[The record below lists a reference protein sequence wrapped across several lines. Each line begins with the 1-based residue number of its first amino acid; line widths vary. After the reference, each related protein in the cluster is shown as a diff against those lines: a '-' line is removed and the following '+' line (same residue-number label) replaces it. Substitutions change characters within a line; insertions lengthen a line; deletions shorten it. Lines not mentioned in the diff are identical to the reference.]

1 MGGFPGRLDIDRHRS
16 SGGRHLQNHGPRQ
29 PSLFGHHGQARLAA
43 DILSDAALSI
53 AGALVCGF
61 EGFREKPYQ
70 DGSGIWTQGYGCTHH
85 TDGRKVDRNDQPV
98 SEPDA
103 RRWMELLLIPTLVR
117 VRDLVKSPISNNAAA
132 ALASFAYNVGVPAFA
147 SSSLLML
154 VNRREFLLASKE
166 FPRWVHDRL
175 GNEEPGLVTRRA
187 KEAAVFLTPD
197 PATPAPI
204 PVSV

>member
-1 MGGFPGRLDIDRHRS
+1 MDADRHGFG
-16 SGGRHLQNHGPRQ
+16 GGRYLQDHRPYQQCILGHLRATGV
-29 PSLFGHHGQARLAA
+29 AA
-43 DILSDAALSI
+43 DVLSDPALPI

-85 TDGRKVDRNDQPV
+85 TDGRKVDRNDPPV
-98 SEPDA
+98 SEADA

-117 VRDLVKSPISNNAAA
+117 VRDLVKSPISTNAAA
-132 ALASFAYNVGVPAFA
+132 ALASFSYNVGVPAFA
-147 SSSLLML
+147 SSSLLTL
-154 VNRREFLLASKE
+154 VNRQEFLLASKE

-175 GNEEPGLVTRRA
+175 GNEESGLVTRRA
-187 KEAAVFLTPD
+187 KEAAMFLSPD
-197 PATPAPI
+197 PATPAST